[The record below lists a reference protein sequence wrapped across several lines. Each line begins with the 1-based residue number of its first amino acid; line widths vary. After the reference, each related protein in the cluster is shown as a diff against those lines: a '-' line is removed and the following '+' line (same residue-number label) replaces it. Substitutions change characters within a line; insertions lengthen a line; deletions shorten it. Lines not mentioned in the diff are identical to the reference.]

1 MDKAIV
7 IENLTKVYSN
17 NRGVFNINL
26 DVEKGDIFGFLG
38 PNGAGKTT
46 VMKVMSGLMQ
56 PDSGDI
62 SILGSSVTKSFES
75 AARHIGTII
84 ETAEAYPYL
93 TAYENIKQ
101 ASRYYENVDEERI
114 SHCLELTGILKF
126 KNEKIKKFSL
136 GMKQRLGIAMAIVSN
151 PAVLILDEPLNGLD
165 VDGMLA
171 MRRLIGNLSRDEG
184 TTFFIS
190 SHLIHDVELSCTKIG
205 LIHSGRLVA
214 VETMKNILEN
224 YSTLENYYIS
234 EVGNDA
240 II

>member
-1 MDKAIV
+1 MNKAIV

-26 DVEKGDIFGFLG
+26 EVEKGDIFGFLG

-62 SILGSSVTKSFES
+62 SIFGQSVTKSFEN
-75 AARHIGTII
+75 AAKHIGTII
-84 ETAEAYPYL
+84 ETAEAYSYL
-93 TAYENIKQ
+93 TAYENMKLV
-101 ASRYYENVDEERI
+101 SRYYEAADEERI
-114 SHCLELTGILKF
+114 LHCLTLTGILKY
-126 KNEKIKKFSL
+126 KDERVRRFSL
-136 GMKQRLGIAMAIVSN
+136 GMKQRLGIAMAIISN
-151 PAVLILDEPLNGLD
+151 PEVLILDEPLNGLD
-165 VDGMLA
+165 VDGMLS
-171 MRRLIGNLSRDEG
+171 MRRLIGNLSENEG

-205 LIHSGRLVA
+205 LIHGGKLVS
-214 VETMKNILEN
+214 VDSMKNILEN

-234 EVGNDA
+234 EVGEDA
-240 II
+240 IV

>member
-7 IENLTKVYSN
+7 IKDLTRVYDN
-17 NRGVFNINL
+17 NRGVFNIDL
-26 DVEKGDIFGFLG
+26 EVEKGDIFGFLG

-46 VMKVMSGLMQ
+46 VMKIMSGLMQ

-62 SILGSSVTKSFES
+62 EILGHSVTKNFET
-75 AARHIGTII
+75 AAGNIGTII
-84 ETAEAYPYL
+84 ETAEAYQYL
-93 TAYENIKQ
+93 TAYDNMKQ
-101 ASRYYENVDEERI
+101 AARYYKNIGEERI
-114 SHCLELTGILKF
+114 LHCMELTGIIKY

-136 GMKQRLGIAMAIVSN
+136 GMKQRLGIAMAIVSR
-151 PAVLILDEPLNGLD
+151 PEVLILDEPLNGLD

-171 MRRLIGNLSRDEG
+171 MRRLIGNLSEKEG

-205 LIHSGRLVA
+205 LIHGGRLVS
-214 VETMKNILEN
+214 VDNMTNILEN

-234 EVGNDA
+234 EVGEDA

>member
-7 IENLTKVYSN
+7 IKDLTKVYSN
-17 NRGVFNINL
+17 NRGVFNIDL
-26 DVEKGDIFGFLG
+26 EVEKGDIFGFLG

-46 VMKVMSGLMQ
+46 VMKVMAGLMQ

-62 SILGSSVTKSFES
+62 SIFGKSVTKNFEN
-75 AARHIGTII
+75 AAKHIGTII
-84 ETAEAYPYL
+84 ETAEAYPFL
-93 TAYENIKQ
+93 TAYQNIKQ
-101 ASRYYENVDEERI
+101 ASRYYKNADEERI
-114 SHCLELTGILKF
+114 IHCLTLTGIINF
-126 KNEKIKKFSL
+126 KDEKVKKFSL
-136 GMKQRLGIAMAIVSN
+136 GMKQRLGIAMAIVSK
-151 PAVLILDEPLNGLD
+151 PDVLILDEPLNGLD
-165 VDGMLA
+165 VDGMLS
-171 MRRLIGNLSRDEG
+171 MRRLITSLSKEEG

-205 LIHSGRLVA
+205 LIHSGRLVS
-214 VETMKNILEN
+214 VDSMSNILEN